1 MCDEI
6 VYNYHEERFTIDR
19 CTIVSMET
27 QELRITY
34 INCEIPENQ
43 NSIALF
49 LNFHWTQRARLLSV
63 FNHIPT
69 RNGEYF
75 KIRCK
80 ECAYNNISRIPTTY
94 FSRVRMSLRPCCV
107 FCNEIRAPQLGGGA
121 CD

>member
-1 MCDEI
+1 
-6 VYNYHEERFTIDR
+6 
-19 CTIVSMET
+19 MET

-49 LNFHWTQRARLLSV
+49 LNFHWTQRAQILSF

-69 RNGEYF
+69 RNSEYF

-80 ECAYNNISRIPTTY
+80 ECAYNNISRIPTTI
-94 FSRVRMSLRPCCV
+94 FRGSGCPLDLVV
-107 FCNEIRAPQLGGGA
+107 FFATKSGLHN
-121 CD
+121 